1 VTRGR
6 LFRILL
12 LIAILLAL
20 PALRER
26 LRGPG
31 VTITRRVYADSV
43 RVDSTEGVV
52 ARGGGL
58 PDSATAAARA
68 DSMRTILGASGTDTW
83 IAEVIAEGDSVLRRW
98 PVAPLRVV
106 RLWLQDGRAVPNWG
120 AGFVQAVQQGFD
132 GWSHPDVPVRFLFVA
147 DSAAADVPVTWAA
160 QLGGNR
166 LGVTRADAWNDT
178 IVRGAITI
186 ATTGTDGRPLTD
198 AEIRRTALHE
208 AGHLMGLP
216 HASDT
221 TSIMLPLAHVDAPSA
236 RDIATLV
243 LLYRMPFGSIRDG
256 GRRPVDERPAA
267 PTPATSSASAPPAS
281 SSAPR

>member
-1 VTRGR
+1 MRGR
-6 LFRILL
+6 LVRFLFLL
-12 LIAILLAL
+12 ALLLAL
-20 PALRER
+20 PYLRAW

-52 ARGGGL
+52 ARTGGL

-68 DSMRTILGASGTDTW
+68 DSMRAILAESAGAGTW
-83 IAEVIAEGDSVLRRW
+83 IDELIVENDSVLRRW
-98 PVAPLRVV
+98 PVAPTKLV
-106 RLWLQDGRAVPNWG
+106 RLWLQDGRAVPRWD
-120 AGFVQAVQQGFD
+120 AGFPRAVQAGFD
-132 GWSHPDVPVRFLFVA
+132 GWSHPDLPVRFLFVA
-147 DSAAADVPVTWAA
+147 DSAAADVPIVWAA
-160 QLGGNR
+160 SLPGNR

-178 IVRGAITI
+178 LVRGAITI
-186 ATTGTDGRPLTD
+186 ATSGTDGRALTD

-243 LLYRMPFGSIRDG
+243 LLYRLPFGSVRAM
-256 GRRPVDERPAA
+256 GRRPADERPTPA
-267 PTPATSSASAPPAS
+267 PATSSP
-281 SSAPR
+281 